1 MPMWAMS
8 PLIGQFGPKATFGR
22 KERILCASVHEN
34 IPIAFYG
41 GLVGSAINV
50 WGRLL
55 VYFHTSISHPTFTL
69 IKILIQYRTI
79 FC

>member
-1 MPMWAMS
+1 
-8 PLIGQFGPKATFGR
+8 
-22 KERILCASVHEN
+22 VHEN

-41 GLVGSAINV
+41 GLVGGAINV